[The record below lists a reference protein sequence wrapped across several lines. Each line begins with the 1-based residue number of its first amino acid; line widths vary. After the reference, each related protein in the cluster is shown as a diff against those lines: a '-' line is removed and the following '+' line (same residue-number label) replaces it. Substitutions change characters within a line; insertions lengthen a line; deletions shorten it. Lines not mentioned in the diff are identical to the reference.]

1 MTRSIVVSNP
11 KIPYTIH
18 MEQENRLHT
27 RYEEIGRIS
36 APEICA
42 LPGILDDI
50 SLEGCKIH
58 YSFPVVVDLENEYDV
73 KISPLHGTNGTPLNL
88 ICTPQWVKE
97 QEGNTFIGFKINYS
111 PDAHKLEDFIKHLE
125 SLVKDDLP
133 DIV

>member
-1 MTRSIVVSNP
+1 MLADKSEFL
-11 KIPYTIH
+11 YTIK

-27 RYEEIGRIS
+27 RYEEIGRIT

-50 SLEGCKIH
+50 SLTGCKVH

-73 KISPLHGTNGTPLNL
+73 KISPLHGANGTPLNL

-97 QEGNTFIGFKINYS
+97 QEGSTFIGFKINYS
-111 PDAHKLEDFIKHLE
+111 PDAHKLEEFIKHLE
-125 SLVKDDLP
+125 NILKDDLP